1 MISQNSD
8 ETAAEVAPKKV
19 QNPQV
24 YFDIKIGKT
33 EVGRI
38 TMMLRADVVPRTAEN
53 FRCLCTHEKGYGFQ
67 GSKFHRIIP
76 DFVSVN

>member
-1 MISQNSD
+1 M
-8 ETAAEVAPKKV
+8 

-33 EVGRI
+33 EVGRV
-38 TMMLRADVVPRTAEN
+38 TMMLRADSVPRTAEN

-76 DFVSVN
+76 DFVRKSSILHMKF